1 MSMPTLF
8 IFISFLTLVY
18 VNFYLEKYTM
28 KYLQND
34 ITFIYLMFMF
44 IYIYHGSILI
54 VHVDYFNPRYFSL
67 DTVDYRSIY
76 FT

>member
-1 MSMPTLF
+1 
-8 IFISFLTLVY
+8 
-18 VNFYLEKYTM
+18 
-28 KYLQND
+28 
-34 ITFIYLMFMF
+34 MFMF